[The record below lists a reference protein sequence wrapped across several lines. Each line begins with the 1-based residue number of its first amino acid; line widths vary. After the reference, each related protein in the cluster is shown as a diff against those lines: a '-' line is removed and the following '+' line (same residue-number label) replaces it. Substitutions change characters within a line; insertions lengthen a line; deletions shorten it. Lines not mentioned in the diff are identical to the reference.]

1 MGRIKT
7 KLTKRITNELL
18 DRYRKDFKPDFES
31 NKPLVSARAD
41 IASKKIRNIIAGY
54 VSRKIKKGLD

>member
-31 NKPLVSARAD
+31 NKSLVSSRAD